1 MGRGLEGQGGMGML
15 AVLKGILPMKIDLVD
30 VFANGPLSGNP
41 LAVVHGGEDWT
52 PEVMQRLAAWI
63 GFSETVFLLKP
74 CGAGADYRA
83 RIFTPTVELP
93 FAGHPTLGAAF
104 AFVAAGGAVR
114 EGVVV
119 QECGVGLVPV
129 RVEGVRVAFRAPEM
143 RRDGALSE
151 AERAEA
157 LALLGIDEGE
167 VIEAVH
173 ADNGPPWKLFHL
185 RDVEV
190 LRAVTVTGRGEPGT
204 DLGLVAPSDLPGVDW
219 EVRAFFAKA
228 GGVMAE
234 DPVTGSLNA
243 GVARYLYGRALAQ
256 GEYVAAQG
264 MAVGADGRVYVRRD
278 EEGIWIGGA
287 VRMVVAGGELDKG
300 LSYK

>member
-1 MGRGLEGQGGMGML
+1 MGML
-15 AVLKGILPMKIDLVD
+15 VGLKGILLMKIDLVD
-30 VFANGPLSGNP
+30 VFAHGPLSGNP
-41 LAVVHGGEDWT
+41 LAVVHGADGLA
-52 PEVMQRLAAWI
+52 PEAMQRLAAWI
-63 GFSETVFLLKP
+63 GFSETVFLLAP
-74 CGAGADYRA
+74 QDAGADYRA

-114 EGVVV
+114 EGGVV

-143 RRDGALSE
+143 RRDAALS
-151 AERAEA
+151 ATERAEA
-157 LALLGIDEGE
+157 LALLGLDEGA

-185 RDVEV
+185 RDAAA
-190 LRAVTVTGRGEPGT
+190 LRGVSVTARGEPGT

-228 GGVMAE
+228 GGAMAE

-243 GVARYLYGRALAQ
+243 GVARYLYGRGLAQ
-256 GEYVAAQG
+256 GDYVAAQG
-264 MAVGADGRVYVRRD
+264 MAVGADGRVYVSRD
-278 EEGIWIGGA
+278 GEGIWIGGD
-287 VRMVVAGGELDKG
+287 VVMVAGGGDLDGG